1 MQTNTNNDSLFE
13 TDKRLLFLLLC
24 LISFLIL
31 FTKKTFIENQTA
43 AFEFLQDRPEGV
55 MLGAIELIQYVTIPL
70 IYLWKFT
77 VIGFVIWLG
86 SFTFGYRIT
95 FTQCWGIALAGEY
108 VFLIPEI
115 IKNVWFLFFES
126 DPTYKEI
133 VSFYPLSLATLID
146 LDTISK
152 AYAYPLK
159 ALNLFEIIYWY
170 ILTLGLQA
178 HVKIKQSTAWKII
191 LSSYG
196 ILFCGWLLFYIAVYR

>member
-1 MQTNTNNDSLFE
+1 MQTNTNKDWLFE

-55 MLGAIELIQYVTIPL
+55 MLGAIELIQYLTIPL

-95 FTQCWGIALAGEY
+95 FAQCWGIALAGEY

-152 AYAYPLK
+152 AYVYPLK
-159 ALNLFEIIYWY
+159 ALNLFEIVYWY

-178 HVKIKQSTAWKII
+178 NVKIKQSTAWKII

-196 ILFCGWLLFYIAVYR
+196 MLFCGWLLFYIAVYR